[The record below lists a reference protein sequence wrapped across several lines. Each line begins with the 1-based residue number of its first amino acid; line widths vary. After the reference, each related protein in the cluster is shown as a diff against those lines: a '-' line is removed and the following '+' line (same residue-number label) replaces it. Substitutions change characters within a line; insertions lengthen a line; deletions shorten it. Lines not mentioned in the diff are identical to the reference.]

1 MTRDQTGTA
10 ERGGRKSPVA
20 RRIKYFL
27 MGGVSLAF
35 GLWMIVVRESPF
47 NESAREGLERARS
60 QSMAE
65 MLDWI
70 WSLPAGIVLGL
81 LGLLLLWCAFAPDK
95 KPSSLPSSGSGA

>member
-1 MTRDQTGTA
+1 MTQDQAGRA
-10 ERGGRKSPVA
+10 ERGGAKTSVK

-60 QSMAE
+60 QSMAA

-81 LGLLLLWCAFAPDK
+81 LGLLLLWCAFAPGK
-95 KPSSLPSSGSGA
+95 KSSSPPTSGSGA